1 MSNMPL
7 QLLTADEK
15 IMELQQLLE
24 SRNLENDEL
33 KLQMESHDQGR
44 GVSTS
49 DSSNYLNSVQDIMWL
64 LNQTAND
71 VNRVS
76 SQPELMANEIMKKL
90 QQIN

>member
-44 GVSTS
+44 GVSTL